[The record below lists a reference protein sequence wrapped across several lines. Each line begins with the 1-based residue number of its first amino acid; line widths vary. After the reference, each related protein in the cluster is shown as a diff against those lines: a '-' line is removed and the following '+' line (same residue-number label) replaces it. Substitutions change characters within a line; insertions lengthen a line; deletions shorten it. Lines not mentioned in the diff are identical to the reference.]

1 MNWIVFSQFQ
11 NIYIYNHIFLI
22 FLKMLNQRIC
32 RYKEHTG
39 VTQESSN
46 TERGTL
52 PFKVSLPQ
60 YASLQNVCINS
71 L

>member
-1 MNWIVFSQFQ
+1 
-11 NIYIYNHIFLI
+11 
-22 FLKMLNQRIC
+22 MLNQRIC